1 MPSADGLVSK
11 GQKWAMFC
19 RTGLNTTQLD
29 PEMTYYEAKDLLDKL
44 NTDELDYRTAAE
56 VLRENGAYGNLRP
69 FKKYVKGQKK
79 TRKPKKVTV
88 TKGKGETAKDKANR
102 ELYEKAVAA
111 AEKSVAKMQAPVPMV
126 VQEHANML
134 DDNSPVV
141 KQYVPA
147 MGGVCGFSWVVVR
160 PGNCSFAL
168 WLKKNNKARYDEYYR
183 GVVVHGEDR
192 KYNGQS
198 MDTKAAWTS
207 GFNKVISD
215 AGIKTQVYTWMD

>member
-1 MPSADGLVSK
+1 MPSPDGLVSK

-19 RTGLNTTQLD
+19 RTGLKTTELD
-29 PEMTYYEAKDLLDKL
+29 PSMTYYEAKDLLDKL
-44 NTDELDYRTAAE
+44 NQDELSYIDAAD
-56 VLRENGAYGNLRP
+56 VLKENGAFGNLKP

-79 TRKPKKVTV
+79 TRKAKKVTV
-88 TKGKGETAKDKANR
+88 TKGTETAKDKLNR
-102 ELYEKAVAA
+102 ELYEKAVKA
-111 AEKSVAKMQAPVPMV
+111 AEESVKAMQAPVPMV

-141 KQYVPA
+141 KQYAPA

-160 PGNCSFAL
+160 PGNCSFAN
-168 WLKKNNKARYDEYYR
+168 WLKKTSKARYDEYYR
-183 GVVVHGEDR
+183 GVIVHGEDN

-207 GFNKVISD
+207 GFNRVISD